1 MFPLG
6 GQAGP
11 CFVLCFWNGPGG
23 GPCASVPHRPHAF
36 TRRWACGWFARL
48 GGCQECCKEQGRVW
62 VSFKERVSGH
72 TPRDGMAVSQG
83 RGSLRRSRS
92 ALRTGVRSGC
102 ANVHAHPP
110 WRKVLFAPPPLPH
123 RSLVVW
129 RRMAIRPGVRWSL
142 GSSLALRFS
151 THDTRGVGSMAWVT
165 CSLAICTSCGE
176 KGLFASLA
184 RLSSGPWLSLA
195 LEWRQGLSWPFGK
208 PSQAPGGWDPD
219 HVPAGVG
226 WGGAME
232 GAHTAIVWG
241 AAALFPVLFL
251 SRGLP
256 QLRSFLPMG
265 ASLCLPIHVA

>member
-48 GGCQECCKEQGRVW
+48 GGCQECCKEQEGMGLLQRTCVRTYAPGRDGRVAGSW
-62 VSFKERVSGH
+62 FSTEVSERPPH
-72 TPRDGMAVSQG
+72 WC
-83 RGSLRRSRS
+83 
-92 ALRTGVRSGC
+92 RSGC

-151 THDTRGVGSMAWVT
+151 THA
-165 CSLAICTSCGE
+165 
-176 KGLFASLA
+176 
-184 RLSSGPWLSLA
+184 
-195 LEWRQGLSWPFGK
+195 
-208 PSQAPGGWDPD
+208 
-219 HVPAGVG
+219 G
-226 WGGAME
+226 WGAWLGSRAPWPS
-232 GAHTAIVWG
+232 AHLVGRKVFSRLW
-241 AAALFPVLFL
+241 PVCRVGRGFRWPL
-251 SRGLP
+251 SGVR
-256 QLRSFLPMG
+256 
-265 ASLCLPIHVA
+265 A